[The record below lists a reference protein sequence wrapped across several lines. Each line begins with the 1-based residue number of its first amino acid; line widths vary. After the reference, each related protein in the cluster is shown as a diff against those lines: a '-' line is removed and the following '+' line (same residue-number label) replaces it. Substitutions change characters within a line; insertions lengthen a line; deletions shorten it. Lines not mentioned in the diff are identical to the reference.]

1 MHLGISAREREYQ
14 VSLKTKIALTVLA
27 GVFSYA
33 AAGMVLNHFII
44 RPAFAS
50 LEHQDALKDLNRCQ
64 TAIQREID
72 ALDLLCLDWASWGN
86 SYNFAQGRNPA
97 YIEANITETIHSTTE
112 LNLLQI
118 YDTSGHLLAGSAHD
132 LEAGEN
138 IKLSRF
144 SASLRKDH
152 YLLSH
157 KSVDTVTR
165 GIVLTSRGPMLIAS
179 RPILTSALTGPPAG
193 TILMG
198 RFLDKKRSM
207 KLQNQALV
215 DMRIELIDGGALT
228 ADERSVCLAL
238 RPGAPG
244 VIREASARKLN
255 CYAVLADIKGRPLL
269 LLRAEVPRNVTL
281 VGDKVIR
288 KARLIA
294 LAIAI
299 SVLAAMLMMLRVTI
313 VGPIMKLAAA
323 ASHIGKSRDL
333 SQRIEMPRDDELG
346 QLATEFNRMLDTM
359 EQSSNMMK
367 ETNQILHEEIAVR
380 KRSGAD
386 LLATKTGA
394 GDSARRPALR
404 R

>member
-1 MHLGISAREREYQ
+1 

-33 AAGMVLNHFII
+33 AAGMVMNHLII

-50 LEHQDALKDLNRCQ
+50 LEQQDALKDLNRCQ

-72 ALDLLCLDWASWGN
+72 AFDLLCLDWASWDN

-97 YIEANITETIHSTTE
+97 YIEANLTKTIHATTE
-112 LNLLQI
+112 LNLLVI
-118 YDTSGHLLAGSAHD
+118 YDTSGRLLTGGAHD
-132 LEAGEN
+132 LEAGED
-138 IKLSRF
+138 IRLPQFPAR
-144 SASLRKDH
+144 LRKDH

-157 KSVDTVTR
+157 KSVDTATR
-165 GIVLTSRGPMLIAS
+165 GIILTSSGPMLIAS
-179 RPILTSALTGPPAG
+179 RPILTGDLTGPPAG

-215 DMRIELIDGGALT
+215 DMRLKLIDGGALT
-228 ADERSVCLAL
+228 ADERSVCAAL

-244 VIREASARKLN
+244 AIREASARKLN

-288 KARLIA
+288 QARLIA

-299 SVLAAMLMMLRVTI
+299 SVLAAMLVMLRVAI
-313 VGPIMKLAAA
+313 VGPITKLTNAAL
-323 ASHIGKSRDL
+323 HIGKSRDL

-346 QLATEFNRMLDTM
+346 QLAAEFNGMLDAM

-380 KRSGAD
+380 KRTEAD
-386 LLATKTGA
+386 ILATKA
-394 GDSARRPALR
+394 ACGDSERRPAFR